1 VESIL
6 PKFTNPYRPGQIPAS
21 PAEFFNREDTI
32 AWLEQQIIARRRL
45 MILHG
50 LPLIGKTTLLRFL
63 PQLLGIDALVVNI
76 PMADLSEISA
86 SALIN
91 RIHRQAMLE
100 MAAQDF
106 AMPDVD
112 AGVDAVNALSRTFAD
127 FESAH
132 PKTLLLVALDD
143 FDTLAQNPAETE
155 NFLSACEAFITRY
168 KNLNFVLTAQS
179 TAMST
184 LLHPM
189 LATAPTH
196 QIPPLKLSDALQMIS
211 KPVEKTLR
219 FDYGVPKRI
228 ADFCSNHPH
237 YLTVFCHTLFT
248 RNAREGWVNLRD
260 LDTTLDEVLA
270 RPIPSFEKM
279 WQESTLVERAV
290 LVAMANLKGSHG
302 LSLRQEIVTG
312 ILRHDKKAQ
321 ESVILTALESLS
333 YRGVLVKM
341 GALSYRFFVDLFRHW
356 VQRQFS
362 MAAVLAEVSWDEPAA
377 RPHEVVIEIEE
388 EPIEDEAAEGEPS
401 VTVSTPIWLLVLL
414 SFTALAVVA
423 AALVFLPDL
432 LSGKTPSSPAPISGA
447 STVVVPAYK
456 TPTPVPSF
464 TPTSAP
470 ADTPTPT
477 PPIVVAKSLP
487 SIAYMA
493 REGEGLWQI
502 YMMNTDGSDAH
513 SISDGQ
519 GDDTSPMWSPDDSRI
534 VMVSQ
539 RDGNRE
545 IYVMNADG
553 SNPHN
558 ITNNPADDW
567 TPAWSPDGTQVAYS
581 SNRTG
586 GWEIYVDTADGGAAT
601 QLTDGG
607 SNISPVWSPDG
618 ARLVFSSK
626 RNGNWEIYSMRVDG
640 SDVRRLTQSEGSD
653 LAPVWSPDG
662 QMIAFESNVDGNMEV
677 YVMSAAGG
685 NPRNI
690 SQLSYADDQGP
701 VWSPDG
707 QRLLFYSNRE
717 GNWDLFLTDLTGK
730 DVVNLTN
737 TPNVNEQIPV
747 WRP

>member
-1 VESIL
+1 M

-21 PAEFFNREDTI
+21 PAEFFDRTETV

-50 LPLIGKTTLLRFL
+50 LPLIGKTTLLHFL
-63 PQLLGIDALVVNI
+63 PQLLGMDTLIVNI
-76 PMADLSEISA
+76 PVSDLPEISTVGLM
-86 SALIN
+86 SQL
-91 RIHRQAMLE
+91 HRQTMLTI
-100 MAAQDF
+100 AAQDF
-106 AMPDVD
+106 SMPDVD
-112 AGVDAVNALSRTFAD
+112 ADMDAVSALSQTFAD
-127 FESAH
+127 FTAAH
-132 PKTLLLVALDD
+132 PKMSLIVTLDD
-143 FDTLAQNPAETE
+143 FDIFAKNMAETDS
-155 NFLSACEAFITRY
+155 FLSACEALITRH
-168 KNLNFVLTAQS
+168 KNLNFILTAQS
-179 TAMST
+179 TSMQN

-196 QIPPLKLSDALQMIS
+196 QIPPFKLNAALQMIS
-211 KPVEKTLR
+211 KPVDKTLR

-237 YLTVFCHTLFT
+237 YLTLFCHTLFT

-270 RPIPSFEKM
+270 QPIPSFDKM

-302 LSLRQEIVTG
+302 LSIRQEIVAS
-312 ILRHDKKAQ
+312 LLKQDKKAQ
-321 ESVILTALESLS
+321 ESIILTALESLS

-341 GALSYRFFVDLFRHW
+341 GALSYRFFVDLFRLW
-356 VQRQFS
+356 VHRKFS
-362 MAAVLAEVSWDEPAA
+362 MADILADVSWDEPAA
-377 RPHEVVIEIEE
+377 RSPEADIEIEE
-388 EPIEDEAAEGEPS
+388 DSSEIEGGETAPTS
-401 VTVSTPIWLLVLL
+401 ASMPVWLLVLL
-414 SFTALAVVA
+414 SFTALSLVA
-423 AALVFLPDL
+423 SAFVFLPDL
-432 LSGKTPSSPAPISGA
+432 FSDAQTTPRPPISAA
-447 STVVVPAYK
+447 STVVAPVFN
-456 TPTPVPSF
+456 TVTPVASF
-464 TPTSAP
+464 TPTPAP
-470 ADTPTPT
+470 TNSPTPT

-493 REGEGLWQI
+493 REGDGLWQI
-502 YMMNTDGSDAH
+502 YIMNTDGSDAH
-513 SISDGQ
+513 AISDGQ
-519 GDDTSPMWSPDDSRI
+519 GDDTSPMWSPDDSQI

-586 GWEIYVDTADGGAAT
+586 GWEIYVDSADGGAAQ

-607 SNISPVWSPDG
+607 NNLSPVFSPDG

-626 RNGNWEIYSMRVDG
+626 RDGNWEIYSMRMDG
-640 SDVRRLTQSEGSD
+640 SDVRRLTQNEGSD
-653 LAPVWSPDG
+653 LAAVWSPDG
-662 QMIAFESNVDGNMEV
+662 QMIAFESNIEGNMEV

-690 SQLSYADDQGP
+690 SQVSSADDQGP

-717 GNWDLFLTDLTGK
+717 GNWDLFLTDLNGK
-730 DVVNLTN
+730 NTVNLTN
-737 TPNVNEQIPV
+737 TPNLNEQIPV